1 MNILDLPS
9 SALADGHNARAIQWP
24 TCSRDQVWGEAL
36 TADSEV
42 IQAWARHLHLSAN
55 PGLFTEPRGLLME
68 WEFRDGCA
76 TVWVE
81 GRGTPFF
88 DALLPEGQALDPSW
102 VHACFQACLPQASEP
117 LGLVRLRSVQETQRT
132 DALCFAWSVGAVRFA
147 FVRCDER
154 LFYRLSWPPG
164 LAPTEPDVRIGS
176 RLHTAHQ
183 LWTAAE
189 LRSLSLGDGVVLSR
203 SSAGHVKASWLL
215 GNSCS
220 CPPLV
225 NWNWSANTMTWTGEH
240 SEAGMTE
247 TPVEHSEDGEGIN
260 LDDVKIPITFEVA
273 SGNYALS
280 ALNKIRPG
288 QAISLDCQPQ
298 QCTVKMVSLG
308 RTLASGQL
316 VQIGDSL
323 ALRIDRLHVKSEGIR
338 DD

>member
-1 MNILDLPS
+1 
-9 SALADGHNARAIQWP
+9 
-24 TCSRDQVWGEAL
+24 
-36 TADSEV
+36 
-42 IQAWARHLHLSAN
+42 
-55 PGLFTEPRGLLME
+55 
-68 WEFRDGCA
+68 
-76 TVWVE
+76 
-81 GRGTPFF
+81 
-88 DALLPEGQALDPSW
+88 
-102 VHACFQACLPQASEP
+102 
-117 LGLVRLRSVQETQRT
+117 
-132 DALCFAWSVGAVRFA
+132 
-147 FVRCDER
+147 
-154 LFYRLSWPPG
+154 
-164 LAPTEPDVRIGS
+164 
-176 RLHTAHQ
+176 
-183 LWTAAE
+183 
-189 LRSLSLGDGVVLSR
+189 
-203 SSAGHVKASWLL
+203 
-215 GNSCS
+215 
-220 CPPLV
+220 
-225 NWNWSANTMTWTGEH
+225 MTWTGEH